1 MRVYIVLESIEHD
14 EYNPT
19 TDDKRV
25 IGVYHNKADAISL
38 VNARYGNELE
48 GRGLD
53 ESDGW
58 TDHNGGYIRDPE
70 DECELVWAIEP
81 HEVY

>member
-1 MRVYIVLESIEHD
+1 MRVYVVLESIEHD
-14 EYNPT
+14 NHDNA
-19 TDDKRV
+19 DDKQV
-25 IGVYHNKADAISL
+25 IGVYHDKANAISL
-38 VNARYGNELE
+38 VNKHFNHELE

-70 DECELVWAIEP
+70 DECELVWSIEP
-81 HEVY
+81 YVVW